1 MRLTHLL
8 IYILFISIDCIAQI
22 NTIVPFPF
30 ANPNP
35 AGLYLGDDLCSIPV
49 IHFGVDG
56 ELISSTLSV
65 SGIETPTVA
74 TYQEKDLAF
83 SIYPFGYS
91 TSQKFCFGKNRS
103 FSSGLIVCK
112 MDSTYGCEENINLI
126 TDKRIRFSIR
136 CNGLQG

>member
-1 MRLTHLL
+1 M
-8 IYILFISIDCIAQI
+8 
-22 NTIVPFPF
+22 
-30 ANPNP
+30 
-35 AGLYLGDDLCSIPV
+35 GDDLCSIPV